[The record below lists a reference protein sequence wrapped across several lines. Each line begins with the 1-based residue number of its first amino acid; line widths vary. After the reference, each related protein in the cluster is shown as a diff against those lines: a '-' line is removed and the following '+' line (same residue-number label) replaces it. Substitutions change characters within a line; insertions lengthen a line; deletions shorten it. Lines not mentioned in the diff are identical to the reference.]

1 MTIANEEFHVSDR
14 ILFRRVWPKF
24 GRPYLHT
31 CSEPVYR
38 AVLQAIDE
46 AGGRAFT
53 GEDLVGW
60 TDAPHTQVF
69 TALGFLK
76 ERGCVVTAHGRKN
89 VAPTI
94 FDVALDGMIEFEALQ
109 DTGDRV

>member
-1 MTIANEEFHVSDR
+1 MTIRNEDFKVAGR
-14 ILFRRVWPKF
+14 ILFRHVEPKY

-31 CSEPVYR
+31 CSE
-38 AVLQAIDE
+38 AVFKEVLRVIDE
-46 AGGRAFT
+46 AGGRSFT

-69 TALGFLK
+69 TALAFLK
-76 ERGCVVTAHGRKN
+76 ERGCTMTAHGRKN

-94 FDVALDGMIEFEALQ
+94 FDVALDGMTEFEAAAH
-109 DTGDRV
+109 TGEWI